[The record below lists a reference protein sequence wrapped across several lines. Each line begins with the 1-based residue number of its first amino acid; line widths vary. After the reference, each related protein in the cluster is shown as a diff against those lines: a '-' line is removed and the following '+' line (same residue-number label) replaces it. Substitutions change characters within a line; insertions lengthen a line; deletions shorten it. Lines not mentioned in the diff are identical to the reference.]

1 MLPATIDS
9 VNRRWFNQVFMKK
22 NVHSAILLTILVIW
36 SGMHSFA
43 ANENDEPGT
52 SKKRPTVG
60 LVLSGGG
67 AKGFAYIGLLKAI
80 RQAGLQIDYIGGSS
94 IGSIMGGLY
103 ALGYDPDSIAKM
115 IRSQNWDNLL
125 KDVIDRKYIAYEEKQ
140 YGENTV
146 VTLPIKGKKIV
157 ITSSI
162 YKGQE
167 IDLLLNEYF
176 SPAYRTHDFNKLPIP
191 FLCIGT
197 DLFTGNQV
205 ILDKGYL
212 PMAIRA
218 SMSIPGYFT
227 PTDYMGYYLVDGG
240 VVNNYPAKE
249 VKEMGAQIILG
260 GDVQSGLAD
269 TKEQLSSIT
278 AILDQITS
286 FARVEA
292 NRVGDSLTN
301 LKVPIKLTY
310 GMMDFTDY
318 DSIMAEGERVAK
330 KFYPRIKAL
339 ADSLNAIEPVT
350 LQPMT
355 TGPLDSVSVSEV
367 VILDNK
373 KVGKNYFSSFF
384 KLSKSGKIALA
395 DIKRDIRLM
404 SGSGYFE
411 MVWYELDYK
420 LGKTTLIVHA
430 KEGGPGYLSAGIHFD
445 SEYEVGVLL
454 SGSFRNLLLR
464 NSKLFANLN
473 IGLEPRLQVAY
484 LLGFGGKAGVGIST
498 DFYSFQFD
506 QFIADVKI
514 NKITMTNYKSSLFFN
529 YSLKNTFNLKV
540 GFDYEYFRFMQ
551 DNEIDT
557 NLTPFFVFSSYGTF
571 FASINADTRDKA
583 YYSTRGFLSSF
594 RLEYTMPL
602 SNNWEQEI
610 FTNTALVFLRHEQ
623 SIPISRRFSLKPG
636 IFAGAI
642 LRAEDSPPLQ
652 HMFGLGGQTPENY
665 IETYIDFPGA
675 RFIQRFGFYSAVVN
689 AKLQYN
695 LYRKLYLTARA
706 DLGSIVDYPDQWLM
720 AKNMMFGYGLTAG
733 YDSFIGPVE
742 LMISGSNIN
751 DGPIFYINIGYRF

>member
-1 MLPATIDS
+1 M
-9 VNRRWFNQVFMKK
+9 
-22 NVHSAILLTILVIW
+22 
-36 SGMHSFA
+36 
-43 ANENDEPGT
+43 
-52 SKKRPTVG
+52 KKRPTVG

-67 AKGFAYIGLLKAI
+67 AKGFAYVGLLKAI
-80 RQAGLQIDYIGGSS
+80 RQANLPIDFIGGSS
-94 IGSIMGGLY
+94 IGSIMGGLF

-146 VTLPIKGKKIV
+146 VTLPIRGKKIIV
-157 ITSSI
+157 TSSI

-176 SPAYRTHDFNKLPIP
+176 SPGYQMRDFKKLPIP

-227 PTDYMGYYLVDGG
+227 PTEYMGYYLVDGG

-249 VKEMGAQIILG
+249 VKEMGAQIIVG
-260 GDVQSGLAD
+260 GDVQSGLAT
-269 TKEQLSSIT
+269 TKEQLASIT
-278 AILDQITS
+278 AILEQITS

-310 GMMDFTDY
+310 GMMDFNDY

-330 KFYPRIKAL
+330 KFYPQIKAL
-339 ADSLNAIEPVT
+339 ADSLNAIQAV
-350 LQPMT
+350 QMKPMT
-355 TGPLDSVSVSEV
+355 AHPLDSVRVSDV
-367 VILDNK
+367 VILGK
-373 KVGKNYFSSFF
+373 HKVGVHYFNSFF
-384 KLSKSGKIALA
+384 KLSETGHIALA

-404 SGSGYFE
+404 SGSGYFD
-411 MVWYELDYK
+411 MVWYELDYD

-430 KEGGPGYLSAGIHFD
+430 TEGGPGYLSAGIHFD
-445 SEYEVGVLL
+445 TEYEVGVLL

-464 NSKLFANLN
+464 NSKLFANLD
-473 IGLEPRLQVAY
+473 IGLQPRLQVAY
-484 LLGFGGKAGVGIST
+484 LLGFGGKAGVGLST
-498 DFYSFQFD
+498 DFYSFKFD
-506 QFIADVKI
+506 QFIDDVKI
-514 NKITMTNYKSSLFFN
+514 NKVTMTNYKSSLFFY
-529 YSLKNTFNLKV
+529 YSFKNSLNLKA
-540 GFDYEYFRFMQ
+540 GFDYEYFRFIQ
-551 DNEIDT
+551 DNVIDT

-571 FASINADTRDKA
+571 FTSVNADTRDKVH
-583 YYSTRGFLSSF
+583 YGTRGFLSSL

-602 SNNWEQEI
+602 SKNWQQEI
-610 FTNTALVFLRHEQ
+610 FTNTALLFLRHEH
-623 SIPISRRFSLKPG
+623 SIPISRRFTFKPG
-636 IFAGAI
+636 LFAGAI
-642 LRAEDSPPLQ
+642 LRADDSPPLQ
-652 HMFGLGGQTPENY
+652 HMFGLGGQTAENY

-675 RFIQRFGFYSAVVN
+675 RFIQRFGFYSAVIN

-706 DLGSIVDYPDQWLM
+706 DLGSIVDYPDQWLRG
-720 AKNMMFGYGLTAG
+720 KNMMFGYALTAG
-733 YDSFIGPVE
+733 YDSFIGPIE

-751 DGPIFYINIGYRF
+751 DGPLLYINIGYRF